1 MLNVA
6 GHKERYRLKR
16 LRRLAIVLSPI
27 AAWMWW
33 RLVSGREMVPL
44 PSLPADAGLWL
55 PFVLLFLLIGAMM
68 IVPMLVNG
76 RSPHVVYMPEQIE
89 TGFDDVKGLGD
100 VLGEVR
106 HTLQVFLD
114 HRKFSGQLGGR
125 PRRGVLFE
133 GPPGTGKTHVAKA
146 MAKEAGVPYLFVSS
160 TSFQSMWY
168 GMTGRKIRAFFK
180 ALRKT
185 ARREGG
191 AIGFLEEIDAI
202 GTKRGGMDG
211 FSGRLIARAGRE
223 VSPAMSEGVGGVVNE
238 LLVQMQSFDE
248 PTTGI
253 KFHNWLAGRVNR
265 YLPYD
270 HRLKMK
276 MPEPSNIL
284 LIGATNRAESLD
296 PALLRPGR
304 FDRILHF
311 DPPSRSARR
320 ELIEYFLGRKAHD
333 PLLDGAE
340 VMDELSAS
348 TMGYTPASLE
358 RLFDEALLLA
368 LREGREALALPDVRR
383 ARMEVEIG
391 LAQPTEYTHAE
402 RLTIA
407 THEAGHAVVAH
418 LVGESRRLEVLS
430 IIKRRSALG
439 LLAHS
444 PTEERFTNTATELL
458 ASIQISMGGMVAEEI
473 FFGESGSGP
482 AGDLKA
488 ATDVAVA
495 MVGSLGL
502 GDSLISFNTLDGGL
516 FGGNIANK
524 VLGDGQSRVAVDRI
538 LRENKESVT
547 RLLAANRHLV
557 EALREALM
565 KHEEL
570 IDDEILEVLNRA
582 QRRDVVRAP
591 SVVVDLRPQ
600 WDVTQE
606 GPAPRPAANG
616 TTSRGATTP
625 DRTPAPE

>member
-6 GHKERYRLKR
+6 GHKERFRLKR
-16 LRRLAIVLSPI
+16 LRRLAVVLAPI
-27 AAWMWW
+27 AAWTWW
-33 RLVSGREMVPL
+33 RVITDREIIPL
-44 PSLPADAGLWL
+44 PTLPADAGLWL
-55 PFVLLFLLIGAMM
+55 PFALLFLLIGGMM
-68 IVPMLVNG
+68 VVPLLVNG
-76 RSPHVVYMPEQIE
+76 RSPHTVFMPEQIDV
-89 TGFDDVKGLGD
+89 GFGDVKGLGD
-100 VLGEVR
+100 VIVEVR

-211 FSGRLIARAGRE
+211 FTGKRIAAAGRE
-223 VSPAMSEGVGGVVNE
+223 ISPAMSEGVGGVVNE

-253 KFHNWLAGRVNR
+253 RLRNWLAGRANR
-265 YLPYD
+265 YLPYE
-270 HRLKMK
+270 RRIKMK

-311 DPPSRSARR
+311 DPPSRSARH

-333 PLLDGAE
+333 PALDTEEAL
-340 VMDELSAS
+340 DELAAS

-358 RLFDEALLLA
+358 RLFDEGLLLA
-368 LREGREALALPDVRR
+368 LRDGREAITLPDLRR

-391 LAQPTEYTHAE
+391 MAQPTEYTQSE
-402 RLTIA
+402 RQTIA

-502 GDSLISFNTLDGGL
+502 GDSLVSFNTLDGGL

-524 VLGDGQSRVAVDRI
+524 VLGDSQSRMAVDRI
-538 LRENKESVT
+538 LTENKESVT
-547 RLLAANRHLV
+547 RLLSANRHLV
-557 EALREALM
+557 EALRDALM

-570 IDDEILEVLNRA
+570 IDDEILEVLRGA
-582 QRRDVVRAP
+582 ERPSTVAAP

-600 WDVTQE
+600 LDVTHE
-606 GPAPRPAANG
+606 GPAPLPAA
-616 TTSRGATTP
+616 TSRDATTR
-625 DRTPAPE
+625 DTTPAQE

>member
-1 MLNVA
+1 MLDVA
-6 GHKERYRLKR
+6 GHKEQHRLKR
-16 LRRLAIVLSPI
+16 LRRLAIILAPI
-27 AAWMWW
+27 AAWGWW
-33 RLVSGREMVPL
+33 RLLTDQPFISF
-44 PSLPADAGLWL
+44 PSLPEDAGLWMPFTL
-55 PFVLLFLLIGAMM
+55 LFVLIAAMM
-68 IVPMLVNG
+68 VVPYLVNG
-76 RSPHVVYMPEQIE
+76 RSPHVIFMPEQIE
-89 TGFDDVKGLGD
+89 VGFADVKGLGN
-100 VLGEVR
+100 VLKEVQ

-114 HRKFSGQLGGR
+114 HRKFSGKLGGR

-146 MAKEAGVPYLFVSS
+146 MAKEAGVPYLFVSA

-211 FSGRLIARAGRE
+211 FSATQVDASGRE
-223 VSPAMSEGVGGVVNE
+223 VNRAMSEGVGGVVNE

-248 PTTGI
+248 PPAGI
-253 KFHNWLAGRVNR
+253 RFRNWAAGRVNR
-265 YLPYD
+265 FLPYD
-270 HRLKMK
+270 RRIRLR

-311 DPPSRSARR
+311 DAPSRSARR
-320 ELIEYFLGRKAHD
+320 ELIDYFLDRKAHD
-333 PLLDGAE
+333 PALDNDQAR
-340 VMDELSAS
+340 DELSAS
-348 TMGYTPASLE
+348 TMGYTPASME
-358 RLFDEALLLA
+358 RLFDEALLLS
-368 LREGREALALPDVRR
+368 LREGREALTLPDLRR

-391 LAQPTEYTHAE
+391 LAQPTEYTELE
-402 RLTIA
+402 RRTIA

-502 GDSLISFNTLDGGL
+502 GDSLVSFTTLDGGL
-516 FGGNIANK
+516 FGGNMANK
-524 VLGDGQSRVAVDRI
+524 VLGDGPSRRAVDRI
-538 LRENKESVT
+538 LEENKEAVT
-547 RLLAANRHLV
+547 RLLSANRHLV
-557 EALREALM
+557 EALRDALL

-570 IDDEILEVLNRA
+570 IDDEIIDVLNQAHRT
-582 QRRDVVRAP
+582 VTVEPP
-591 SVVVDLRPQ
+591 SVVVDLRPPL
-600 WDVTQE
+600 DVTHE
-606 GPAPRPAANG
+606 GPAPVPV
-616 TTSRGATTP
+616 ATFRDATIP
-625 DRTPAPE
+625 DTQPVQE

>member
-1 MLNVA
+1 MLDVA

-16 LRRLAIVLSPI
+16 LRRLAIFLTPV
-27 AAWMWW
+27 AAWVWW
-33 RLVSGREMVPL
+33 RVLINEAIVPL
-44 PSLPADAGLWL
+44 PTLPDDAGLWL
-55 PFVLLFLLIGAMM
+55 PFVILFVLIAVMM

-76 RSPHVVYMPEQIE
+76 RSPHVVFMPEQIDV
-89 TGFDDVKGLGD
+89 GFNDVKGLGD

-202 GTKRGGMDG
+202 GVKRGGMDG
-211 FSGRLIARAGRE
+211 FSEKRVDKAGRE
-223 VSPAMSEGVGGVVNE
+223 ISPAMSEGVGGVVNE

-248 PTTGI
+248 PTNGI
-253 KFHNWLAGRVNR
+253 RFRNWMAGRVNR
-265 YLPYD
+265 YLPYAK
-270 HRLKMK
+270 RIKMK

-311 DPPSRSARR
+311 DTPSRSARR
-320 ELIEYFLGRKAHD
+320 ELIEYFLARKAHD
-333 PLLDGAE
+333 PTLDQE
-340 VMDELSAS
+340 PTLDELSAS

-368 LREGREALALPDVRR
+368 LREGREALTLPDLRR

-391 LAQPTEYTHAE
+391 LAQPTEYTTAE
-402 RLTIA
+402 RRTIA

-418 LVGESRRLEVLS
+418 LVGETRRLEVLS

-502 GDSLISFNTLDGGL
+502 GDSLVSFTTLDGGL
-516 FGGNIANK
+516 FGGNMANK
-524 VLGDGQSRVAVDRI
+524 VLGDPQSRRAVDRI
-538 LRENKESVT
+538 LSDNKEAVT
-547 RLLAANRHLV
+547 RLLSANRHLV
-557 EALREALM
+557 EALREALL

-570 IDDEILEVLNRA
+570 IDDEIITVLENA
-582 QRRDVVRAP
+582 QRSDVVRPPA
-591 SVVVDLRPQ
+591 VVVDLRPQ
-600 WDVTQE
+600 MDVTHE
-606 GPAPRPAANG
+606 GPAPLPAS
-616 TTSRGATTP
+616 TFRDATIP
-625 DRTPAPE
+625 DTTPAPE

>member
-1 MLNVA
+1 MLDVA
-6 GHKERYRLKR
+6 GHKESFRLKR
-16 LRRLAIVLSPI
+16 LRRVSFFLAPI
-27 AAWMWW
+27 AAYVWW
-33 RLVSGREMVPL
+33 RVLINEALVPL

-55 PFVLLFLLIGAMM
+55 PFALLFLLIGAMM

-76 RSPHVVYMPEQIE
+76 RSPHVVYMPEQIDV
-89 TGFDDVKGLGD
+89 GFSDVKGLGD
-100 VLGEVR
+100 VLVEVR

-114 HRKFSGQLGGR
+114 HRKFAGQLGGK

-146 MAKEAGVPYLFVSS
+146 MAKEAGVPYLFVSA

-202 GTKRGGMDG
+202 GTKRGGMNS
-211 FSGRLIARAGRE
+211 FSATTVAKALGRE
-223 VSPAMSEGVGGVVNE
+223 ISPSMSEGVGGVVNE
-238 LLVQMQSFDE
+238 LLVQMQSLDE

-253 KFHNWLAGRVNR
+253 KFRNWAAGRVNR
-265 YLPYD
+265 FLPYD
-270 HRLKMK
+270 RRLKMR

-311 DPPSRSARR
+311 DAPSRSARR

-333 PLLDGAE
+333 PEMDTKDAL
-340 VMDELSAS
+340 DELSAS

-358 RLFDEALLLA
+358 RLFDEALLLS
-368 LREGREALALPDVRR
+368 LREGREALTLVDVRR

-391 LAQPTEYTHAE
+391 LAQPTEYTQNE
-402 RLTIA
+402 RETIA

-473 FFGESGSGP
+473 FYGESGSGP

-502 GDSLISFNTLDGGL
+502 GDSLISFNTLEGGL
-516 FGGNIANK
+516 FSGNIANK
-524 VLGDGQSRVAVDRI
+524 VLGDGKARQAVDRI
-538 LRENKESVT
+538 LTENKDSVT
-547 RLLAANRHLV
+547 RLLSANRHLV
-557 EALREALM
+557 VALRDALL

-570 IDDEILEVLNRA
+570 IDDEILEVLNGT
-582 QRRDVVRAP
+582 DPVNMVRP
-591 SVVVDLRPQ
+591 PGVVVDLRPMP
-600 WDVTQE
+600 DVTHE
-606 GPAPRPAANG
+606 GPAPLPVA
-616 TTSRGATTP
+616 TSRGATTP
-625 DRTPAPE
+625 DTTPAPQ